1 MGQPTPGEGP
11 SVWSGCSNLM
21 PIKSSDTANAEAPS
35 SASTEPTEIPTK
47 IVKAYQVALSES
59 ALPGEDDDLNAG
71 ALKDAAAFAARASL
85 HRVPGVPS
93 LLIEPM
99 MADGTDRRMRLAVIN
114 DDMPFLVDSTSQ
126 IVGAQ
131 GLVVHRILHP
141 LVSVTRDAK
150 GQLNAVEVATSG
162 APNRES
168 VIYMELERG
177 DARARRRLID
187 AIEAALADVRAAV
200 VDWKAM
206 RAAML
211 ADAAMRV
218 DGEGAELLRW
228 FEGGAM
234 TQLGH
239 EWRRRSGDLEEPL
252 GVSATG
258 AAQLLSPAALDAA
271 FEWFDKGETAP
282 LLIKSNRLS
291 GVHRR
296 VLLDLVIVPEMKG
309 KTVERLSIHAGLW
322 TSAAL
327 SARPDKVPVLRAQ
340 LSALMTK
347 FGFDPAGH
355 AGKALAH
362 ALTALPHDLLIA
374 FDAASL
380 EELVLTSMSITDRPR
395 PKLVMVRSALGR
407 HLFAFVW
414 LPRDEVSTGRR
425 LAVEA
430 MLVREARAGVI
441 GWTMVLEDGGA
452 ALLRYTL
459 DLRSGGV
466 VPDAVTL
473 GAQLEQMVRGWAP
486 EVEAALSKRSD
497 PGRAAALASRFAPM
511 FPANYRNLYNPEE
524 AARDILRLRDLD
536 ADTPRSVRLAK
547 KSLDGDDRLRLKVY
561 SAVGP
566 LALSDVVPALEHF
579 GFEVLEEI
587 PTALG
592 VSRAPGADADD
603 DEPPIVIHDFT
614 LRLPANI
621 DEAALMPFADT
632 IERAITAVLDGKA
645 ENDAFNE
652 LVLVTQTKPQAI
664 VWLRAWFRYM
674 RQGGSSYGMDTVVA
688 ALRNAS
694 DLTAAM
700 VERFRA
706 LHDPKAQDDD
716 RAASL
721 DSEIQAGFVAI
732 KSIDD
737 DRILRLF
744 HAVIGATLRTNAFA
758 PAAEEALAFK
768 IDSSQIP
775 GLPKPL
781 PWREVWVYSPR
792 VEGIHLRAGPVAR
805 GGLRWSDRRDD
816 FRTETLGLM
825 KAQRVKNAV
834 IVPTGAKG
842 GFYPKALPSP
852 AVDRDAWFAEGTECY
867 RIFIRSLLSITDNLV
882 GTKVVH
888 PDGIVIHDGD
898 DPYFVVAAD
907 KGTATFS
914 DVANGLAMERDFWLG
929 DAFASGGSQ
938 GYDHKAMG
946 ITAKGAWISVQRHFA
961 ELGVDVQS
969 DTIRV
974 VGCGDMSGDVF
985 GNGMLLSKAIQLVG
999 AFDHRHI
1006 FLDPNPD
1013 PAKSWTERA
1022 RLFAL
1027 PRSSWADY
1035 DAKLISKGGGIFPR
1049 SQKSIPLS
1057 AEVKAMLGLTVD
1069 AIDPSGL
1076 ISAILKAPADLLWF
1090 GGIGT
1095 YLKAA
1100 SQNNAEVGDPAN
1112 DGLRVDAE
1120 DLRVKAIGE
1129 GANLGVTQAARIAF
1143 SAKGGRIN
1151 ADFIDNSAGVD
1162 CSDNEVNIK
1171 IALNREMAEGRLS
1184 QADRDALLV
1193 RMTDDV
1199 SALVLEDNRLQA
1211 LALSIAERGGAAAV
1225 ASLVRLMEI
1234 FEASGRLDRK
1244 VEGLAPNEELL
1255 RRAQDGRGFTR
1266 PELAVLL
1273 STAKLALQDA
1283 IENSDLPDDP
1293 VLARDLVA
1301 AFPSEMQR
1309 DFAPAIADHQLRRE
1323 IIATKLANRI
1333 INRMGVVHPF
1343 ELMEEE
1349 GCALGDIAAAFVAVE
1364 RLIEMPDIWAALDS
1378 AKIGEA
1384 VRLSLFAQAA
1394 SAMTS
1399 QMADLLRIA
1408 TKLEPG
1414 QMVARLE
1421 PGVDRLVAQVDGLL
1435 GESVKRQWDLLA
1447 QQLLDSGAPPAL
1459 AASVVQLF
1467 KTDGAIGIVDL
1478 AERRGDDEVVVT
1490 HAFTHLGEALGL
1502 DWAQTLA
1509 AHMSPPDPWERLLVN
1524 SLARDFQQM
1533 RLTFL
1538 AGLPKGDLDAAV
1550 TAWLAEQAPRIAQFR
1565 TVVDRARTIPNPNGA
1580 MLSHIAGQAR
1590 GLLGR

>member
-1 MGQPTPGEGP
+1 
-11 SVWSGCSNLM
+11 M
-21 PIKSSDTANAEAPS
+21 PQKIAETAEAEVEAAAAAPVP
-35 SASTEPTEIPTK
+35 AK
-47 IVKAYQVALSES
+47 IARAYQAALKDS
-59 ALPGEDDDLNAG
+59 ALPGEGDDL
-71 ALKDAAAFAARASL
+71 DAAALKEAGEFAARASL
-85 HRVPGVPS
+85 ARTPGTPS
-93 LLIEPM
+93 LLLEPM
-99 MADGTDRRMRLAVIN
+99 AADGTDRRMRLAVVN
-114 DDMPFLVDSTSQ
+114 DDMPFLVDSVSQ

-131 GLVVHRILHP
+131 GLVIHRILHP
-141 LVSVTRDAK
+141 VVAAARDAK
-150 GQLNAVEVATSG
+150 GALTGAAAATPG
-162 APNRES
+162 CEGRES

-177 DARARRRLID
+177 DARARRRLLD
-187 AIEAALADVRAAV
+187 GLEGALADVRAAV
-200 VDWKAM
+200 TDWKAM

-218 DGEGAELLRW
+218 EGEGAELLRW

-239 EWRRRSGDLEEPL
+239 EWRTRSGAVEQPL
-252 GVSATG
+252 GISASS
-258 AAQLLSPAALDAA
+258 ASQLLSPTALDAA
-271 FEWFDKGETAP
+271 FAWFDGGGHSP

-291 GVHRR
+291 AVHRR
-296 VLLDLVIVPEMKG
+296 VLLDLVIVPEMRG
-309 KTVERLSIHAGLW
+309 KTVEKLSIHAGLW

-327 SARPDKVPVLRAQ
+327 STPPAKVPMLRAQ
-340 LSALMTK
+340 LDALMEK

-380 EELVLTSMSITDRPR
+380 EDLVLTSMSITDRPR

-425 LAVEA
+425 IAVEA

-466 VPDAVTL
+466 VPDADKL
-473 GAQLEQMVRGWAP
+473 NAQLEQMVRGWLP
-486 EVEAALSKRSD
+486 EVEAALAQRGD
-497 PGRAAALASRFAPM
+497 PGRAAALASRFAPL

-536 ADTPRSVRLAK
+536 AEKPRSVRLAK

-587 PTALG
+587 PTALNAARTSG
-592 VSRAPGADADD
+592 GLADESEGDLPA
-603 DEPPIVIHDFT
+603 VIHDFT
-614 LRLPANI
+614 LRLPAHVDETALLPHVETI
-621 DEAALMPFADT
+621 EAAIA
-632 IERAITAVLDGKA
+632 AVLDGRA

-652 LVLVTQTKPQAI
+652 LVIVTQTDPQAI

-688 ALRNAS
+688 ALRHAP
-694 DLTAAM
+694 DLTAAL
-700 VERFRA
+700 VERFCA
-706 LHDPKAQDDD
+706 LHDPAKHDAD
-716 RAASL
+716 RAAFL
-721 DSEIQAGFVAI
+721 DAEIQAGFAAI

-758 PAAEEALAFK
+758 PAAQEALAFK
-768 IDSSQIP
+768 IDSSKVP

-792 VEGIHLRAGPVAR
+792 VEGVHLRAGPVAR

-816 FRTETLGLM
+816 FRTEILGLM

-842 GFYPKALPSP
+842 GFYPKALPDV
-852 AVDRDAWFAEGTECY
+852 ALDRDAWFAEGTECY
-867 RIFIRSLLSITDNLV
+867 RIFIRSLLSITDNLE
-882 GTKVVH
+882 GGKVVH
-888 PDGIVIHDGD
+888 PKGVVIHDGE

-914 DVANGLAMERDFWLG
+914 DVANALAMERDFWLG
-929 DAFASGGSQ
+929 DAFASGGSK

-946 ITAKGAWISVQRHFA
+946 ITAKGAWVSVQRHFA
-961 ELGVDVQS
+961 ELGVDVQT

-985 GNGMLLSKAIQLVG
+985 GNGMLLSKAIKLVA

-1006 FLDPNPD
+1006 FLDPDPD
-1013 PAKSWTERA
+1013 PAKSWKERE
-1022 RLFAL
+1022 RMFNL
-1027 PRSSWADY
+1027 PRSSWDDY
-1035 DAKLISKGGGIFPR
+1035 DKKLISKGGGVFPR
-1049 SQKSIPLS
+1049 SQKSISLTP
-1057 AEVKAMLGLTVD
+1057 EVQAVLGLSQ
-1069 AIDPSGL
+1069 AEIDPGSL

-1095 YLKAA
+1095 YVKAA

-1112 DGLRVDAE
+1112 DALRVDAE
-1120 DLRVKAIGE
+1120 DLRVKAVGE

-1143 SAKGGRIN
+1143 SAHGGRIN
-1151 ADFIDNSAGVD
+1151 TDFIDNSAGVD

-1171 IALNREMAEGRLS
+1171 IALNREMAEARLS
-1184 QADRDALLV
+1184 QEDRDALLV
-1193 RMTDDV
+1193 RMTDNV

-1211 LALSIAERGGAAAV
+1211 LALSIAEKGGSAAV
-1225 ASLVRLMEI
+1225 PSLVRVMET
-1234 FEASGRLDRK
+1234 FEAAGRLDRK
-1244 VEGLAPNEELL
+1244 VEGLAANDELL
-1255 RRAQDGRGFTR
+1255 RRSAEGRGLTR

-1273 STAKLALQDA
+1273 STSKLALQDA
-1283 IENSDLPDDP
+1283 IEHSDLADDP
-1293 VLARDLVA
+1293 ALASDLAA
-1301 AFPSEMQR
+1301 AFPVEMQR
-1309 DFAPAIADHQLRRE
+1309 DFGQAIADHQLRRE

-1333 INRMGVVHPF
+1333 VNRMGVVHPF
-1343 ELMEEE
+1343 ELVEEE
-1349 GCALGDIAAAFVAVE
+1349 GCSLGDVAAAFVAVE
-1364 RLIEMPDIWAALDS
+1364 RLLGMHDIWASLDT
-1378 AKIGEA
+1378 AKIDEA
-1384 VRLSLFAQAA
+1384 IRLSLFAQAA
-1394 SAMTS
+1394 SAMAS
-1399 QMADLLRIA
+1399 QIADLLRA
-1408 TKLEPG
+1408 APG
-1414 QMVARLE
+1414 KAQPGPLVARLE
-1421 PGVDRLVAQVDGLL
+1421 PGVDRLMAGVDGLL
-1435 GESVKRQWDLLA
+1435 SPSVKRQWDMLS
-1447 QQLLDSGAPPAL
+1447 QQLLDAGAPEAL
-1459 AASVVQLF
+1459 ASSVVRLF

-1478 AERRGDDEVVVT
+1478 AERRGDDEIAVT

-1509 AHMSPPDPWERLLVN
+1509 AHMSPADPWERLLVN

-1538 AGLPKGDLDAAV
+1538 AGLPAGDLDAAV
-1550 TAWLAEQAPRIAQFR
+1550 TKWLAEQAPRVAQFR
-1565 TVVDRARTIPNPNGA
+1565 ATVDRARTIPNPNGA

>member
-1 MGQPTPGEGP
+1 MSQ
-11 SVWSGCSNLM
+11 NL
-21 PIKSSDTANAEAPS
+21 SDTPETDTTTTAKIPS
-35 SASTEPTEIPTK
+35 K
-47 IVKAYQVALSES
+47 IAAAYLAALRGS
-59 ALPGEDDDLNAG
+59 ALPGEGDDMDKA
-71 ALKDAAAFAARASL
+71 ALADASQFAARAAL
-85 HRVPGVPS
+85 DRAEATPS
-93 LLIEPM
+93 LLLEPIA
-99 MADGTDRRMRLAVIN
+99 ADGTDRRMRLVIIN

-126 IVGAQ
+126 AVAAQ
-131 GLVVHRILHP
+131 GLAVHRILHP
-141 LVSVTRDAK
+141 VVAVKRDAK
-150 GQLNAVEVATSG
+150 GHLQEAGEGGT
-162 APNRES
+162 RES
-168 VIYMELERG
+168 VIYIELERG
-177 DARARRRLID
+177 DARARRRLLD
-187 AIEAALADVRAAV
+187 GLEAALRDVRAAV
-200 VDWKAM
+200 RDWRAM

-218 DGEGAELLRW
+218 EGEAAELLRW
-228 FEGGAM
+228 FEGGSM

-239 EWRRRSGDLEEPL
+239 EWRTRDGKVQDSL
-252 GVSATG
+252 GISESSES
-258 AAQLLSPAALDAA
+258 QLLSPAALEAA
-271 FEWFDKGETAP
+271 FAWFDKGGHAP

-291 GVHRR
+291 AVHRR
-296 VLLDLVIVPEMKG
+296 VLLDLVIVPEVKG
-309 KTVERLSIHAGLW
+309 KKVERLSIHAGLW
-322 TSAAL
+322 TSQAL
-327 SARPDKVPVLRAQ
+327 SAPPAKVPMLRAQ
-340 LSALMTK
+340 LEALMAK
-347 FGFDPAGH
+347 FGFDPTGH

-395 PKLVMVRSALGR
+395 PKVVTVQSALGR

-425 LAVEA
+425 LAVESL
-430 MLVREARAGVI
+430 LVREAKAGVI

-466 VPDAVTL
+466 VPDTEAL
-473 GAQLEQMVRGWAP
+473 NAQLEQMVRGWQP
-486 EVEAALSKRSD
+486 EVEAALAKRGE
-497 PGRAAALASRFAPM
+497 PGRAAALAARFAPT
-511 FPANYRNLYNPEE
+511 FPPNYRNLYNPEE

-536 ADTPRSVRLAK
+536 AANPRSVRLAR

-561 SAVGP
+561 SAAGP
-566 LALSDVVPALEHF
+566 LALSAVVPALEHF

-587 PTALG
+587 PTALN
-592 VSRAPGADADD
+592 SRAPGAEGD
-603 DEPPIVIHDFT
+603 DEQAIVIHDFT
-614 LRLPANI
+614 LRLPANV
-621 DEAALMPFADT
+621 DELALLPYA
-632 IERAITAVLDGKA
+632 EVLEGAIAAVLDGRA

-652 LVLVTQTKPQAI
+652 LVLTNQTDPRAI
-664 VWLRAWFRYM
+664 VWLRAWFRYL
-674 RQGGSSYGMDTVVA
+674 RQGGSAYGMDTVVS
-688 ALRNAS
+688 ALRHAPA
-694 DLTAAM
+694 LTAALI
-700 VERFRA
+700 ERFAA
-706 LHDPKAQDDD
+706 LHDPKARDAK
-716 RAASL
+716 RAEAL
-721 DSEIQAGFVAI
+721 EADIMAGFADI
-732 KSIDD
+732 KSIDE

-744 HAVIGATLRTNAFA
+744 HAVISATLRTNAFA

-768 IDSSQIP
+768 IDSAQVP

-816 FRTETLGLM
+816 FRTEILGLM

-842 GFYPKALPSP
+842 GFYPKALPDVSL
-852 AVDRDAWFAEGTECY
+852 DRDAWFAEGTECY

-882 GTKVVH
+882 AGKVVH
-888 PDGIVIHDGD
+888 PKGVVIHDGD

-929 DAFASGGSQ
+929 DAFASGGSK

-946 ITAKGAWISVQRHFA
+946 ITAKGAWLSVRRHFA
-961 ELGVDVQS
+961 EMGVDVQTE
-969 DTIRV
+969 TIRV
-974 VGCGDMSGDVF
+974 AGCGDMSGDVF
-985 GNGMLLSKAIQLVG
+985 GNGMLLSKAIQLTA

-1013 PAKSWTERA
+1013 PAKSWKERE
-1022 RLFAL
+1022 RMFNL

-1035 DAKLISKGGGIFPR
+1035 NAKLISKGGGIFPR
-1049 SQKSIPLS
+1049 SQKSITLTP
-1057 AEVKAMLGLTVD
+1057 EVQALLGLSVSE
-1069 AIDPSGL
+1069 IDPVSL
-1076 ISAILKAPADLLWF
+1076 ISAILKAPVDLLWF

-1095 YLKAA
+1095 YVKAA

-1112 DGLRVDAE
+1112 DALRVDAE
-1120 DLRVKAIGE
+1120 DLRVKAVGE
-1129 GANLGVTQAARIAF
+1129 GANLGTTQAARIAF

-1151 ADFIDNSAGVD
+1151 TDFIDNSAGVD

-1184 QADRDALLV
+1184 QDDRDALLV
-1193 RMTDDV
+1193 RMTDNV
-1199 SALVLEDNRLQA
+1199 SELVLEDNRLQA
-1211 LALSIAERGGAAAV
+1211 LALSIAEKGGSAAV
-1225 ASLVRLMEI
+1225 PSLVRIMET

-1244 VEGLAPNEELL
+1244 VEGLAANDELL
-1255 RRAQDGRGFTR
+1255 RRAAEGRGLTR

-1283 IENSDLPDDP
+1283 IEHSDLPNDP
-1293 VLARDLVA
+1293 ALGSDLAA
-1301 AFPSEMQR
+1301 AFPDEMQR
-1309 DFAPAIADHQLRRE
+1309 DFAQAIADHQLRRE
-1323 IIATKLANRI
+1323 IIATKIANRI
-1333 INRMGVVHPF
+1333 INRMGIVHPF
-1343 ELMEEE
+1343 ELVEEE

-1364 RLIEMPDIWAALDS
+1364 RLLDMPAIWNALDA
-1378 AKIGEA
+1378 AKIDESI
-1384 VRLSLFAQAA
+1384 RLSLFSQAS

-1399 QMADLLRIA
+1399 QMADLLRV
-1408 TKLEPG
+1408 TQTLSQPG
-1414 QMVARLE
+1414 PVVARLE
-1421 PGVDRLVAQVDGLL
+1421 PGVDRLNASVDTLL
-1435 GESVKRQWDLLA
+1435 SPSVKHQWDMLT
-1447 QQLLDSGAPPAL
+1447 QQLLDAGAPEAL
-1459 AASVVQLF
+1459 TASVVRLF

-1478 AERRGDDEVVVT
+1478 AERRGDDEVAVT
-1490 HAFTHLGEALGL
+1490 SAFTHLGEALGL

-1509 AHMSPPDPWERLLVN
+1509 AHMSPADPWERLLVN

-1550 TAWLAEQAPRIAQFR
+1550 TKWLADHAPRVEQFR
-1565 TVVDRARTIPNPNGA
+1565 ATVDRARMIPNPNGA

>member
-1 MGQPTPGEGP
+1 MLHFMSQ
-11 SVWSGCSNLM
+11 NL
-21 PIKSSDTANAEAPS
+21 SDTPETDTTTSTAKIPS
-35 SASTEPTEIPTK
+35 K
-47 IVKAYQVALSES
+47 IAAAYLAALRGS
-59 ALPGEDDDLNAG
+59 ALPGEGDDMDKA
-71 ALKDAAAFAARASL
+71 ALADAAQFAARAAL
-85 HRVPGVPS
+85 DRAEDTPS
-93 LLIEPM
+93 LLLEPIA
-99 MADGTDRRMRLAVIN
+99 ADGTDRRMRLAIIN

-126 IVGAQ
+126 AVAAQ
-131 GLVVHRILHP
+131 GLAVHRILHP
-141 LVSVTRDAK
+141 VVAVKRDAK
-150 GQLNAVEVATSG
+150 GHLQEAGDGGT
-162 APNRES
+162 RES
-168 VIYMELERG
+168 VIYIELERG
-177 DARARRRLID
+177 DARARRRLLD
-187 AIEAALADVRAAV
+187 GLEAALRDVRAAV
-200 VDWKAM
+200 RDWRAM

-218 DGEGAELLRW
+218 EGEAAELLRW

-239 EWRRRSGDLEEPL
+239 EWRTRDGKVQDSLGISESGE
-252 GVSATG
+252 S
-258 AAQLLSPAALDAA
+258 QLLSPAALEAA
-271 FEWFDKGETAP
+271 FAWFDQGGTAP

-291 GVHRR
+291 AVHRR
-296 VLLDLVIVPEMKG
+296 VLLDLVVVPEVKG
-309 KTVERLSIHAGLW
+309 KKVERLSIHAGLW

-327 SARPDKVPVLRAQ
+327 STPPAKVPVLRAQ
-340 LSALMTK
+340 LEALMAK
-347 FGFDPAGH
+347 FGFDPTGH

-395 PKLVMVRSALGR
+395 PKVVTVQSALGR

-425 LAVEA
+425 LAVESL
-430 MLVREARAGVI
+430 LVREAKAGVI

-466 VPDAVTL
+466 VPDTEAL
-473 GAQLEQMVRGWAP
+473 NAQLEQMVRGWQP
-486 EVEAALSKRSD
+486 EVEAALAKRGD
-497 PGRAAALASRFAPM
+497 PGRAAALAARFAPT
-511 FPANYRNLYNPEE
+511 FPPNYRNLYNPEE

-536 ADTPRSVRLAK
+536 ASNPRSVRLAR

-566 LALSDVVPALEHF
+566 LALSAVVPALEHF

-587 PTALG
+587 PTALQN
-592 VSRAPGADADD
+592 RAPGAEGE
-603 DEPPIVIHDFT
+603 DEQAIVIHDFT
-614 LRLPANI
+614 LRLPANV
-621 DEAALMPFADT
+621 DELALLPYA
-632 IERAITAVLDGKA
+632 EVLEGAIAAVLDGRA

-652 LVLVTQTKPQAI
+652 LVLTNQTDPHAI
-664 VWLRAWFRYM
+664 VWLRAWFRYL
-674 RQGGSSYGMDTVVA
+674 RQGGSAYGMDTVVS
-688 ALRNAS
+688 ALRHAPK
-694 DLTAAM
+694 LTAALI
-700 VERFRA
+700 ERFRA
-706 LHDPKAQDDD
+706 LHDPKA
-716 RAASL
+716 RAAKRAEVL
-721 DSEIQAGFVAI
+721 AAEILADFADI
-732 KSIDD
+732 KSIDE

-768 IDSSQIP
+768 IDSAQVP

-816 FRTETLGLM
+816 FRTEILGLM

-842 GFYPKALPSP
+842 GFYPKALPDASL
-852 AVDRDAWFAEGTECY
+852 DRDAWFAEGTECY

-882 GTKVVH
+882 AGKVVH
-888 PDGIVIHDGD
+888 PKGVVIHDGD

-914 DVANGLAMERDFWLG
+914 DVANALAMERDFWLG
-929 DAFASGGSQ
+929 DAFASGGSK

-946 ITAKGAWISVQRHFA
+946 ITAKGAWLSVQRHFA
-961 ELGVDVQS
+961 EMGVDVQS

-985 GNGMLLSKAIQLVG
+985 GNGMLLSKAIQLTA

-1006 FLDPNPD
+1006 FLDPDPD
-1013 PAKSWTERA
+1013 PAKSWKERE
-1022 RLFAL
+1022 RMFNL

-1035 DAKLISKGGGIFPR
+1035 NAKLISKGGGIFPR

-1057 AEVKAMLGLTVD
+1057 PEVQAMLGLSVSE
-1069 AIDPSGL
+1069 IDPGSL

-1095 YLKAA
+1095 YVKAA

-1112 DGLRVDAE
+1112 DALRVDAE
-1120 DLRVKAIGE
+1120 DLRVKAVGE
-1129 GANLGVTQAARIAF
+1129 GANLGTTQAARIAF

-1151 ADFIDNSAGVD
+1151 TDFIDNSAGVD

-1184 QADRDALLV
+1184 QDDRDSLLV
-1193 RMTDDV
+1193 RMTDNV
-1199 SALVLEDNRLQA
+1199 SELVLEDNRLQA
-1211 LALSIAERGGAAAV
+1211 LALSIAEKGGSAAV
-1225 ASLVRLMEI
+1225 PSLVRIMET
-1234 FEASGRLDRK
+1234 FEGTGRLDRK
-1244 VEGLAPNEELL
+1244 VEGLAANDELM
-1255 RRAQDGRGFTR
+1255 RRAAEGRGLTR

-1283 IENSDLPDDP
+1283 IEHSDLPNDP
-1293 VLARDLVA
+1293 ALGSDLAA
-1301 AFPSEMQR
+1301 AFPDEMQR
-1309 DFAPAIADHQLRRE
+1309 DFGKAIADHQLRRE
-1323 IIATKLANRI
+1323 IIATKIANRI
-1333 INRMGVVHPF
+1333 INRMGIVHPF
-1343 ELMEEE
+1343 ELVEEE

-1364 RLIEMPDIWAALDS
+1364 RLLDLPAIWDALDE
-1378 AKIGEA
+1378 AKIDESI
-1384 VRLSLFAQAA
+1384 RLSLFSQAA
-1394 SAMTS
+1394 AAMTS
-1399 QMADLLRIA
+1399 QMADLLRV
-1408 TKLEPG
+1408 TQTLSQPG
-1414 QMVARLE
+1414 PVVARLE
-1421 PGVDRLVAQVDGLL
+1421 PGVDRLNASVDGLL
-1435 GESVKRQWDLLA
+1435 SPSVKHQWDMLT
-1447 QQLLDSGAPPAL
+1447 QQLLDAGAPEAL
-1459 AASVVQLF
+1459 TSSVVRLF

-1478 AERRGDDEVVVT
+1478 AERRGDDEVAVT
-1490 HAFTHLGEALGL
+1490 SAFTHLGEALGL

-1509 AHMSPPDPWERLLVN
+1509 AHMSPADPWERLLVN

-1550 TAWLAEQAPRIAQFR
+1550 TKWLADHAPRVEQFR
-1565 TVVDRARTIPNPNGA
+1565 ATVDRARMIPTPNGA

>member
-1 MGQPTPGEGP
+1 MSQ
-11 SVWSGCSNLM
+11 NL
-21 PIKSSDTANAEAPS
+21 SDTPETDTTTSTAKIPS
-35 SASTEPTEIPTK
+35 K
-47 IVKAYQVALSES
+47 IAAAYLAALRGS
-59 ALPGEDDDLNAG
+59 ALPGEGDDMDKA
-71 ALKDAAAFAARASL
+71 ALADASQFAARAAL
-85 HRVPGVPS
+85 DRAEATPS
-93 LLIEPM
+93 LLLEPM
-99 MADGTDRRMRLAVIN
+99 AADGTDRRMRLVIIN

-126 IVGAQ
+126 AVAAQ
-131 GLVVHRILHP
+131 GLAVHRILHP
-141 LVSVTRDAK
+141 VVTVKRDAK
-150 GQLNAVEVATSG
+150 GHLQEAGEGGT
-162 APNRES
+162 RES
-168 VIYMELERG
+168 VIYIELERG
-177 DARARRRLID
+177 DARARRRLLD
-187 AIEAALADVRAAV
+187 GLEAALRDVRAAV
-200 VDWKAM
+200 RDWRAM

-218 DGEGAELLRW
+218 EGEAAELLRW

-239 EWRRRSGDLEEPL
+239 EWRTRDGKVQDSLGISESGE
-252 GVSATG
+252 S
-258 AAQLLSPAALDAA
+258 QLLSPAALDAA
-271 FEWFDKGETAP
+271 FAWFDQGGTAP

-291 GVHRR
+291 AVHRR
-296 VLLDLVIVPEMKG
+296 VLLDLVIVPEVKG
-309 KTVERLSIHAGLW
+309 KKVERLSIHAGLW

-327 SARPDKVPVLRAQ
+327 SAPPAKVPVLRAQ
-340 LSALMTK
+340 LEALMAK
-347 FGFDPAGH
+347 FGFDPTGH

-374 FDAASL
+374 FDAAAL

-395 PKLVMVRSALGR
+395 PKVVTVQSALGR

-425 LAVEA
+425 LAVESL
-430 MLVREARAGVI
+430 LVREAKAGVI

-466 VPDAVTL
+466 VPDTRAL
-473 GAQLEQMVRGWAP
+473 NAQLEQMVRGWQP
-486 EVEAALSKRSD
+486 EVEAALAKRGD

-511 FPANYRNLYNPEE
+511 FPPNYRNLYNPEE

-536 ADTPRSVRLAK
+536 AANPRSVRLAR

-561 SAVGP
+561 SAAGP
-566 LALSDVVPALEHF
+566 LALSAVVPALEHF

-587 PTALG
+587 PTALQ
-592 VSRAPGADADD
+592 SRAPGAEGE
-603 DEPPIVIHDFT
+603 DEQPIVIHDFT
-614 LRLPANI
+614 LRLPANV
-621 DEAALMPFADT
+621 DELALLPYA
-632 IERAITAVLDGKA
+632 EVLEGAIAAVLGGRA

-652 LVLVTQTKPQAI
+652 LVLTNQTDPRAI
-664 VWLRAWFRYM
+664 VWLRAWFRYL
-674 RQGGSSYGMDTVVA
+674 RQGGSAYGMDTVVS
-688 ALRNAS
+688 ALRHAPA
-694 DLTAAM
+694 LTAALI
-700 VERFRA
+700 ERFAA
-706 LHDPKAQDDD
+706 LHDPKARDAK
-716 RAASL
+716 RAEAL
-721 DSEIQAGFVAI
+721 EADIMAGFADI
-732 KSIDD
+732 KSIDE

-744 HAVIGATLRTNAFA
+744 HAVISATLRTNAFA

-768 IDSSQIP
+768 IDSAQVP

-816 FRTETLGLM
+816 FRTEILGLM

-842 GFYPKALPSP
+842 GFYPKALPDVSL
-852 AVDRDAWFAEGTECY
+852 DRDAWFAEGTECY

-882 GTKVVH
+882 GGKVVH
-888 PDGIVIHDGD
+888 PKGVAILDGD

-914 DVANGLAMERDFWLG
+914 DVANALAMERDFWLG
-929 DAFASGGSQ
+929 DAFASGGSK

-946 ITAKGAWISVQRHFA
+946 ITAKGAWLSVQRHFA
-961 ELGVDVQS
+961 EMGVDVQT

-974 VGCGDMSGDVF
+974 AGCGDMSGDVF
-985 GNGMLLSKAIQLVG
+985 GNGMLLSKAIQLTA

-1013 PAKSWTERA
+1013 PAKSWKERE
-1022 RLFAL
+1022 RMFGL

-1035 DAKLISKGGGIFPR
+1035 NAKLISKGGGIFPR

-1057 AEVKAMLGLTVD
+1057 PEVQALLGLSVSE
-1069 AIDPSGL
+1069 IDPGSL
-1076 ISAILKAPADLLWF
+1076 ISAILKAPVDLLWF

-1095 YLKAA
+1095 YVKAA

-1112 DGLRVDAE
+1112 DALRVDAE

-1129 GANLGVTQAARIAF
+1129 GANLGTTQAARIAF

-1151 ADFIDNSAGVD
+1151 TDFIDNSAGVD

-1184 QADRDALLV
+1184 QDDRDALLV
-1193 RMTDDV
+1193 RMTDNV
-1199 SALVLEDNRLQA
+1199 SELVLEDNRLQA
-1211 LALSIAERGGAAAV
+1211 LALSIAEKGGSAAV
-1225 ASLVRLMEI
+1225 PSLVRIMET

-1244 VEGLAPNEELL
+1244 VEGLAANDELL
-1255 RRAQDGRGFTR
+1255 RRAAEGRGLTR

-1273 STAKLALQDA
+1273 STSKLALQDA
-1283 IENSDLPDDP
+1283 IEHSDLPNDP
-1293 VLARDLVA
+1293 ALGSDLAA
-1301 AFPSEMQR
+1301 AFPDEMQR
-1309 DFAPAIADHQLRRE
+1309 DFAQAIADHQLRRE
-1323 IIATKLANRI
+1323 IIATKIANRI
-1333 INRMGVVHPF
+1333 INRMGIVHPF
-1343 ELMEEE
+1343 ELVEEE

-1364 RLIEMPDIWAALDS
+1364 RLLDMPAIWDALDT
-1378 AKIGEA
+1378 AKIDESI
-1384 VRLSLFAQAA
+1384 RLSLFAQAA

-1399 QMADLLRIA
+1399 QMADLLRV
-1408 TKLEPG
+1408 TQTLSQPG
-1414 QMVARLE
+1414 PVVARLE
-1421 PGVDRLVAQVDGLL
+1421 PGVDRLNASVDALL
-1435 GESVKRQWDLLA
+1435 SPSVKHQWDMLT
-1447 QQLLDSGAPPAL
+1447 QQLLDAGAPEAL
-1459 AASVVQLF
+1459 TASVVRLF

-1478 AERRGDDEVVVT
+1478 AERRGDDEVAVT
-1490 HAFTHLGEALGL
+1490 SAFTHLGEALGL

-1509 AHMSPPDPWERLLVN
+1509 AHMSPADPWERLLVN

-1538 AGLPKGDLDAAV
+1538 AGLPKGDLDVAV
-1550 TAWLAEQAPRIAQFR
+1550 TKWLADHAPRVEQFR
-1565 TVVDRARTIPNPNGA
+1565 ATVDRARMIPTPNGA

>member
-1 MGQPTPGEGP
+1 
-11 SVWSGCSNLM
+11 M
-21 PIKSSDTANAEAPS
+21 PKTLSDTPE
-35 SASTEPTEIPTK
+35 TDTPTTPVKIPAK
-47 IVKAYQVALSES
+47 IAAAYLGALEGS
-59 ALPGEDDDLNAG
+59 ALPGEGDDLDRA
-71 ALKDAAAFAARASL
+71 ALAEASRFAARAAL
-85 HRVPGVPS
+85 ERAAGRPS
-93 LLIEPM
+93 LLLEPI
-99 MADGTDRRMRLAVIN
+99 AAEGPDRRMRLVIIN

-126 IVGAQ
+126 VVAAQ

-141 LVSVTRDAK
+141 VIAVKRDAE
-150 GQLNAVEVATSG
+150 GHLQEAGTG
-162 APNRES
+162 DIRES
-168 VIYMELERG
+168 VIYIELERG
-177 DARARRRLID
+177 DARARRRLLD
-187 AIEAALADVRAAV
+187 AIEAALRDVRAAV
-200 VDWKAM
+200 RDWRAM

-211 ADAAMRV
+211 ADAAMRLE
-218 DGEGAELLRW
+218 GEGAELLRW
-228 FEGGAM
+228 FESGFM

-239 EWRRRSGDLEEPL
+239 EWRTRDGRMHEPL
-252 GVSATG
+252 GISESADSE
-258 AAQLLSPAALDAA
+258 LLSPAALAAA
-271 FEWFDKGETAP
+271 FDWFDGQVQSGSAPAP

-291 GVHRR
+291 AVHRR
-296 VLLDLVIVPEMKG
+296 VLLDLIIVPEIKG

-322 TSAAL
+322 TSQAL
-327 SARPDKVPVLRAQ
+327 STPPAKVPVLRAQ
-340 LSALMTK
+340 LDALMTK

-425 LAVEA
+425 IAVEA
-430 MLVREARAGVI
+430 MLVREAKAGVI

-466 VPDAVTL
+466 VPDTGAL
-473 GAQLEQMVRGWAP
+473 NAQLEQMVRGWQP
-486 EVEAALSKRSD
+486 EVEAALARRGD
-497 PGRAAALASRFAPM
+497 PGRAAALAARFAPA
-511 FPANYRNLYNPEE
+511 FPPNYRNLYNPEE

-536 ADTPRSVRLAK
+536 AANPRSVRLAK

-592 VSRAPGADADD
+592 PTRSPGGEGDD
-603 DEPPIVIHDFT
+603 DRPIVIHDFT
-614 LRLPANI
+614 LRLPVNV
-621 DEAALMPFADT
+621 DEMALTPFTAT
-632 IERAITAVLDGKA
+632 IEKAIAAVLDGRA
-645 ENDAFNE
+645 ENDAFNQ
-652 LVLVTQTKPQAI
+652 LVLTNQTDPGAI
-664 VWLRAWFRYM
+664 VWLRAWFRYL
-674 RQGGSSYGMDTVVA
+674 RQGGSAYGMDTVVS
-688 ALRNAS
+688 ALRHAPT
-694 DLTAAM
+694 LTAALI
-700 VERFRA
+700 ERFRA
-706 LHDPKAQDDD
+706 LHDPKVHDAA
-716 RAASL
+716 RAEAL
-721 DSEIQAGFVAI
+721 DAEIQAGFAGI
-732 KSIDD
+732 KSIDE

-758 PAAEEALAFK
+758 PAAAEALAFK
-768 IDSSQIP
+768 IDSAQIP

-792 VEGIHLRAGPVAR
+792 VEGVHLRAGPVAR

-816 FRTETLGLM
+816 FRTEILGLM

-842 GFYPKALPSP
+842 GFYPKALPDVSL
-852 AVDRDAWFAEGTECY
+852 DRDAWFAEGTECY

-882 GTKVVH
+882 GGKVVH
-888 PDGIVIHDGD
+888 PAEVVIRDGA

-914 DVANGLAMERDFWLG
+914 DVANGLAMERGFWLG
-929 DAFASGGSQ
+929 DAFASGGSK

-961 ELGVDVQS
+961 EMGIDVQS

-985 GNGMLLSKAIQLVG
+985 GNGMLLSKAIKLCA

-1006 FLDPNPD
+1006 FLDPDPD
-1013 PAKSWTERA
+1013 PAKSWKERE
-1022 RLFAL
+1022 RMFGL
-1027 PRSSWADY
+1027 PRSSWDDY
-1035 DAKLISKGGGIFPR
+1035 DKKLISKGGGVFPR

-1057 AEVKAMLGLTVD
+1057 PEVQALLGLSVSE
-1069 AIDPSGL
+1069 IDPSSL
-1076 ISAILKAPADLLWF
+1076 ISAILTAPVDLLWF

-1095 YLKAA
+1095 YVKAA

-1112 DGLRVDAE
+1112 DVLRVDAE
-1120 DLRVKAIGE
+1120 DLRVKAVGE

-1151 ADFIDNSAGVD
+1151 TDFIDNSAGVD

-1184 QADRDALLV
+1184 QDDRDALLL

-1211 LALSIAERGGAAAV
+1211 LALSIAEKGGSAAV
-1225 ASLVRLMEI
+1225 PSLVRIMET
-1234 FEASGRLDRK
+1234 FEGSGRLDRK
-1244 VEGLAPNEELL
+1244 VEGLAANDELL
-1255 RRAQDGRGFTR
+1255 RCAAEGRGLTR

-1283 IENSDLPDDP
+1283 IEASDLPDDP
-1293 VLARDLVA
+1293 ALARDLAA
-1301 AFPSEMQR
+1301 AFPPEMQR
-1309 DFAPAIADHQLRRE
+1309 DFAGAIADHQLRRE
-1323 IIATKLANRI
+1323 IIATKVANRI
-1333 INRMGVVHPF
+1333 VNRMGIVHPF
-1343 ELMEEE
+1343 ELVEEE
-1349 GCALGDIAAAFVAVE
+1349 GCALGDVAAAFVAVE
-1364 RLIEMPDIWAALDS
+1364 RLLGMPAIWSELDA
-1378 AKIGEA
+1378 AKIDEGI
-1384 VRLSLFAQAA
+1384 RLSLFSQAA
-1394 SAMTS
+1394 TAMAS
-1399 QMADLLRIA
+1399 QMADLLRV
-1408 TKLEPG
+1408 TQSLSRPG
-1414 QMVARLE
+1414 PVVARLE
-1421 PGVDRLVAQVDGLL
+1421 PGVDRLNASVDGLL
-1435 GESVKRQWDLLA
+1435 SPSVRRQWEMLT
-1447 QQLLDSGAPPAL
+1447 QQLLDAGAPEAL
-1459 AASVVQLF
+1459 TAAVVRLF

-1478 AERRGDDEVVVT
+1478 AERRGDDEVAVT

-1509 AHMSPPDPWERLLVN
+1509 AHMSPADPWERLLVN

-1533 RLTFL
+1533 RLAFL
-1538 AGLPKGDLDAAV
+1538 GGLPKGDLDAAV
-1550 TAWLAEQAPRIAQFR
+1550 TKWLADHAPRVEQFR
-1565 TVVDRARTIPNPNGA
+1565 ATVDRARMIPNPNGA

-1590 GLLGR
+1590 GLLAR

>member
-1 MGQPTPGEGP
+1 MSQ
-11 SVWSGCSNLM
+11 NL
-21 PIKSSDTANAEAPS
+21 SDTPETDTTTTAK
-35 SASTEPTEIPTK
+35 IPPK
-47 IVKAYQVALSES
+47 IAAAYLAALHGS
-59 ALPGEDDDLNAG
+59 ALPGEGDDMDKA
-71 ALKDAAAFAARASL
+71 ALADAAQFAARAAL
-85 HRVPGVPS
+85 DRAPETPS
-93 LLIEPM
+93 LLLEPIA
-99 MADGTDRRMRLAVIN
+99 ADGTDRRMRLAIIN

-126 IVGAQ
+126 AVAAQ
-131 GLVVHRILHP
+131 GLAVHRILHP
-141 LVSVTRDAK
+141 VVAVKRDAK
-150 GQLNAVEVATSG
+150 GHLQEAGESG
-162 APNRES
+162 DRES
-168 VIYMELERG
+168 VIYIELERG
-177 DARARRRLID
+177 DARARRRLLD
-187 AIEAALADVRAAV
+187 GLESALRDVRAAV
-200 VDWKAM
+200 RDWRAM

-218 DGEGAELLRW
+218 EGEAAELLRW

-239 EWRRRSGDLEEPL
+239 EWRARSGAVQEPL
-252 GVSATG
+252 GISESADG
-258 AAQLLSPAALDAA
+258 QLLSPAALEAA
-271 FEWFDKGETAP
+271 FAWFDAGGHAP

-291 GVHRR
+291 AVHRR
-296 VLLDLVIVPEMKG
+296 VLLDLVIVPEVKG
-309 KTVERLSIHAGLW
+309 KKVERLSIHAGLW

-327 SARPDKVPVLRAQ
+327 STPPAKVPVLRAQ
-340 LSALMTK
+340 LEALMTK
-347 FGFDPAGH
+347 FSFDPTGH

-395 PKLVMVRSALGR
+395 PKVVTVQSALGR

-425 LAVEA
+425 IAVEA
-430 MLVREARAGVI
+430 LLVREAKAGVI

-466 VPDAVTL
+466 VPDAEAL
-473 GAQLEQMVRGWAP
+473 NAQLEQMVRGWQP
-486 EVEAALSKRSD
+486 EVEAALAKRGD
-497 PGRAAALASRFAPM
+497 PGRAAALAARFGPQ
-511 FPANYRNLYNPEE
+511 FPPNYRNLYNPEE

-536 ADTPRSVRLAK
+536 ATNPRSVRLAR

-566 LALSDVVPALEHF
+566 LALSAVVPALEHF

-587 PTALG
+587 PTALQPRVG
-592 VSRAPGADADD
+592 GEGE
-603 DEPPIVIHDFT
+603 DELPIVIHDFT
-614 LRLPANI
+614 LRLPASV
-621 DEAALMPFADT
+621 DELALLPYA
-632 IERAITAVLDGKA
+632 EVLEGAIAAVLDGKA

-652 LVLVTQTKPQAI
+652 LVLTNQTDPRAI
-664 VWLRAWFRYM
+664 VWLRAWFRYL
-674 RQGGSSYGMDTVVA
+674 RQGGSAYGMDTVVS
-688 ALRNAS
+688 ALRHAPA
-694 DLTAAM
+694 LTAALI
-700 VERFRA
+700 ERFAA
-706 LHDPKAQDDD
+706 LHDPKARDAK
-716 RAASL
+716 RAEAL
-721 DSEIQAGFVAI
+721 EADIMAGFADI
-732 KSIDD
+732 KSIDE

-768 IDSSQIP
+768 IDSAQVP

-816 FRTETLGLM
+816 FRTEILGLM

-842 GFYPKALPSP
+842 GFYPKALPDVSL
-852 AVDRDAWFAEGTECY
+852 DRDAWFAEGTECY

-882 GTKVVH
+882 AGKVVH
-888 PDGIVIHDGD
+888 PKGVVIHDGD

-914 DVANGLAMERDFWLG
+914 DVANALAMERDFWLG
-929 DAFASGGSQ
+929 DAFASGGSK

-946 ITAKGAWISVQRHFA
+946 ITAKGAWLSVQRHFA
-961 ELGVDVQS
+961 EMGVDVQT

-974 VGCGDMSGDVF
+974 AGCGDMSGDVF
-985 GNGMLLSKAIQLVG
+985 GNGMLLSKAIQLVA

-1013 PAKSWTERA
+1013 PAKSWKERE
-1022 RLFAL
+1022 RMFNL
-1027 PRSSWADY
+1027 PRSSWAEY
-1035 DAKLISKGGGIFPR
+1035 NAKLISKGGGIFPR

-1057 AEVKAMLGLTVD
+1057 PEVQALLGLSVSE
-1069 AIDPSGL
+1069 IDPGSL
-1076 ISAILKAPADLLWF
+1076 ISAILKAPVDLLWF

-1095 YLKAA
+1095 YVKAA

-1112 DGLRVDAE
+1112 DALRVDAE
-1120 DLRVKAIGE
+1120 DLRVRAVGE
-1129 GANLGVTQAARIAF
+1129 GANLGTTQAARIAF

-1151 ADFIDNSAGVD
+1151 TDFIDNSAGVD

-1184 QADRDALLV
+1184 QDDRDALLV

-1211 LALSIAERGGAAAV
+1211 LALSIAEKGGSAAV
-1225 ASLVRLMEI
+1225 PSLVRLMET

-1244 VEGLAPNEELL
+1244 VEGLAANDELL
-1255 RRAQDGRGFTR
+1255 RRAAEGRGLTR

-1283 IENSDLPDDP
+1283 IEHSDLPNDP
-1293 VLARDLVA
+1293 ALGSDLAA
-1301 AFPSEMQR
+1301 AFPAEMQR
-1309 DFAPAIADHQLRRE
+1309 DFGQAIADHQLRRE
-1323 IIATKLANRI
+1323 IIATKIANRI
-1333 INRMGVVHPF
+1333 INRMGIVHPF
-1343 ELMEEE
+1343 ELVEEE
-1349 GCALGDIAAAFVAVE
+1349 GCALGDVAAAFVAVE
-1364 RLIEMPDIWAALDS
+1364 RLLEMPAIWDALDD
-1378 AKIGEA
+1378 AKIDES
-1384 VRLSLFAQAA
+1384 VRLSLFAQAS

-1399 QMADLLRIA
+1399 QMADLLRV
-1408 TKLEPG
+1408 TQTLSQPG
-1414 QMVARLE
+1414 PVVKRLE
-1421 PGVDRLVAQVDGLL
+1421 PGVDRLMTGVDALL
-1435 GESVKRQWDLLA
+1435 SPSVKRQWDSLT
-1447 QQLLDSGAPPAL
+1447 QQLLDAGAPEPL
-1459 AASVVQLF
+1459 TAAVVRLF

-1478 AERRGDDEVVVT
+1478 AERRGDDEIAVT

-1509 AHMSPPDPWERLLVN
+1509 AHMSPADPWERLLVN

-1533 RLTFL
+1533 RLAFL

-1550 TAWLAEQAPRIAQFR
+1550 TKWLADHAPRVEQFR
-1565 TVVDRARTIPNPNGA
+1565 ATVDRARMIPNPNGA

>member
-1 MGQPTPGEGP
+1 MPSDLTDTP
-11 SVWSGCSNLM
+11 
-21 PIKSSDTANAEAPS
+21 EADIAP
-35 SASTEPTEIPTK
+35 A
-47 IVKAYQVALSES
+47 AQVPAKFAKALSAALQGS
-59 ALPGEDDDLNAG
+59 ALPGEGDDLDAK
-71 ALKDAAAFAARASL
+71 ALAAAGEFAARASL
-85 HRVPGVPS
+85 GRADGKPS
-93 LLIEPM
+93 LLLEPL
-99 MADGTDRRMRLAVIN
+99 MADGTDRRMRLVVVN
-114 DDMPFLVDSTSQ
+114 DDMPFLVDSVSQ

-131 GLVVHRILHP
+131 GLAIHRILHP
-141 LVSVTRDAK
+141 VVSVERDEQGKLTNVDAGK
-150 GQLNAVEVATSG
+150 TGG
-162 APNRES
+162 DRES

-177 DARARRRLID
+177 DARARRRLLD
-187 AIEAALADVRAAV
+187 ALEAALADVRAAV
-200 VDWKAM
+200 DDWRAM

-211 ADAAMRV
+211 ADAAMRAE
-218 DGEGAELLRW
+218 GEAAELLRW

-239 EWRRRSGDLEEPL
+239 EWRTRDGAVHDAL
-252 GVSATG
+252 GISSSSQS
-258 AAQLLSPAALDAA
+258 QLLSPNALEAA
-271 FEWFDKGETAP
+271 FGYFDKGGQSP

-291 GVHRR
+291 AVHRR
-296 VLLDLVIVPEMKG
+296 VLLDLVVVPEIRG
-309 KTVERLSIHAGLW
+309 KKVERLSIHAGLW

-327 SARPDKVPVLRAQ
+327 STPPAKVPMLRAQ
-340 LSALMTK
+340 LEALMAK
-347 FGFDPAGH
+347 FGFDPTGH

-374 FDAASL
+374 FDSASL
-380 EELVLTSMSITDRPR
+380 EDLVLTSMSITDRPR
-395 PKLVMVRSALGR
+395 PKIVMVQSALGR

-425 LAVEA
+425 LAVESL
-430 MLVREARAGVI
+430 LVREAKAGVI

-466 VPDAVTL
+466 VPDTGTL
-473 GAQLEQMVRGWAP
+473 NAQLEQMVRGWQP
-486 EVEAALSKRSD
+486 EVEAALAKRGD
-497 PGRAAALASRFAPM
+497 AGRAAALASRFAPL

-536 ADTPRSVRLAK
+536 ADNPRSVRLAR

-561 SAVGP
+561 SAAGP

-587 PTALG
+587 PTELN
-592 VSRAPGADADD
+592 VRAGEGEAEAPTF
-603 DEPPIVIHDFT
+603 IHDFS
-614 LRLPANI
+614 LRLPGSV
-621 DEAALMPFADT
+621 DETALLPHVEV
-632 IERAITAVLDGKA
+632 IEGAIAAVLDGKA

-652 LVLVTQTKPQAI
+652 LVLVTQTDPQAI

-688 ALRNAS
+688 ALRHAPA
-694 DLTAAM
+694 LTAALI
-700 VERFRA
+700 ERFRA
-706 LHDPKAQDDD
+706 LHDPKAKDGA
-716 RAASL
+716 RAEAL
-721 DSEIQAGFVAI
+721 DADIQAGFADI
-732 KSIDD
+732 QSIDD
-737 DRILRLF
+737 DRILRLY

-758 PAAEEALAFK
+758 PAAAEALAFK
-768 IDSSQIP
+768 IDSALVP

-816 FRTETLGLM
+816 FRTEILGLM

-852 AVDRDAWFAEGTECY
+852 AEDRDAWFAEGTECY

-882 GTKVVH
+882 GGKVVH
-888 PDGIVIHDGD
+888 PKGVVIRDGE

-914 DVANGLAMERDFWLG
+914 DVANALAMERDFWLG
-929 DAFASGGSQ
+929 DAFASGGSK

-946 ITAKGAWISVQRHFA
+946 ITAKGAWVSVQRHFA
-961 ELGVDVQS
+961 EMGVDVQT

-985 GNGMLLSKAIQLVG
+985 GNGMLLSKAIQLVA

-1006 FLDPNPD
+1006 FLDPTPD
-1013 PAKSWTERA
+1013 PAKSWKERD
-1022 RLFAL
+1022 RMFAL
-1027 PRSSWADY
+1027 PRSSWEDY
-1035 DAKLISKGGGIFPR
+1035 DKKLISKGGGIFPR
-1049 SQKSIPLS
+1049 SQKSIPLTP
-1057 AEVKAMLGLTVD
+1057 EVQELLGLSQSEIEPG
-1069 AIDPSGL
+1069 AL

-1095 YLKAA
+1095 YVKAA

-1112 DGLRVDAE
+1112 DALRVDAE
-1120 DLRVKAIGE
+1120 DLRVRAVGE

-1151 ADFIDNSAGVD
+1151 TDFIDNSAGVD

-1171 IALNREMAEGRLS
+1171 IALNREMAEGRL
-1184 QADRDALLV
+1184 QQEARDALLV

-1211 LALSIAERGGAAAV
+1211 LALSIAEKGGSSAV
-1225 ASLVRLMEI
+1225 PSLVRIMEN
-1234 FEASGRLDRK
+1234 FEATGRLDRK
-1244 VEGLAPNEELL
+1244 VEGLAANDELL
-1255 RRAQDGRGFTR
+1255 RRAQEGRGFTR

-1283 IENSDLPDDP
+1283 IEDSELPNDPALASDL
-1293 VLARDLVA
+1293 AA
-1301 AFPSEMQR
+1301 AFPAEMQR
-1309 DFAPAIADHQLRRE
+1309 DFATAINDHQLRRE

-1343 ELMEEE
+1343 ELVEEE
-1349 GCALGDIAAAFVAVE
+1349 GCSLGDVAAAFVAVE
-1364 RLIEMPDIWAALDS
+1364 RLLGMKDIWSALDG
-1378 AKIGEA
+1378 AKIDESI
-1384 VRLSLFAQAA
+1384 RLSLFSQAA

-1399 QMADLLRIA
+1399 QMADLLRVTA
-1408 TKLEPG
+1408 ALAQPG
-1414 QMVARLE
+1414 PVVARLE
-1421 PGVDRLVAQVDGLL
+1421 PGVDRLMARVDGLL
-1435 GESVKRQWDLLA
+1435 SDSVRRQWDMLS
-1447 QQLLDSGAPPAL
+1447 QQLLDAGAPETLTSA
-1459 AASVVQLF
+1459 VVRLF

-1478 AERRGDDEVVVT
+1478 AARRGDDEVAVT

-1509 AHMSPPDPWERLLVN
+1509 AHMSPADPWERLLVN

-1533 RLTFL
+1533 RLSFL

-1550 TAWLAEQAPRIAQFR
+1550 TKWLADNGPRVAQFR
-1565 TVVDRARTIPNPNGA
+1565 ATVDRARTIPNPNGA

>member
-1 MGQPTPGEGP
+1 MPQNTSDTPETDTPTP
-11 SVWSGCSNLM
+11 
-21 PIKSSDTANAEAPS
+21 
-35 SASTEPTEIPTK
+35 STVKIPPK
-47 IVKAYQVALSES
+47 VAAAYLAALAGS
-59 ALPGEDDDLNAG
+59 ALPGEGDDMDKA
-71 ALKDAAAFAARASL
+71 ALSDASQFAARAAL
-85 HRVPGVPS
+85 ERTAETPS
-93 LLIEPM
+93 LLLEPIA
-99 MADGTDRRMRLAVIN
+99 ADGTDRRMRLVIIN

-126 IVGAQ
+126 IVAAQ
-131 GLVVHRILHP
+131 GLAVHRILHP
-141 LVSVTRDAK
+141 VVTVKRDAK
-150 GQLNAVEVATSG
+150 GHLQEAGEGSA
-162 APNRES
+162 RES

-177 DARARRRLID
+177 DARARRRLLD
-187 AIEAALADVRAAV
+187 ALEAALRDVRAAV
-200 VDWKAM
+200 RDWRAM

-218 DGEGAELLRW
+218 EGEAAELLRW

-239 EWRRRSGDLEEPL
+239 EWRTRDGKVQDPL
-252 GVSATG
+252 GISESADG
-258 AAQLLSPAALDAA
+258 QLLSPAALEAA
-271 FEWFDKGETAP
+271 FAWFDQGGTAP

-291 GVHRR
+291 AVHRR
-296 VLLDLVIVPEMKG
+296 VLLDLVIVPEVKG
-309 KTVERLSIHAGLW
+309 KKVDRLSIHAGLW

-327 SARPDKVPVLRAQ
+327 SAPPAKVPVLRAQ
-340 LSALMTK
+340 LEALMAK
-347 FGFDPAGH
+347 FGFDPTGH

-395 PKLVMVRSALGR
+395 PKVVMVQSALGR

-425 LAVEA
+425 LAVESL
-430 MLVREARAGVI
+430 LVREAKAGVI

-466 VPDAVTL
+466 VPDAEALNT
-473 GAQLEQMVRGWAP
+473 QLEQMVRGWQP
-486 EVEAALSKRSD
+486 EVEAALAKRGD
-497 PGRAAALASRFAPM
+497 PGRAAALAARFAPT
-511 FPANYRNLYNPEE
+511 FPPNYRNLYNPEE

-536 ADTPRSVRLAK
+536 AANPRSVRLAR

-587 PTALG
+587 PTALQ
-592 VSRAPGADADD
+592 SRAPGAEGE
-603 DEPPIVIHDFT
+603 DEQSIVIHDFT
-614 LRLPANI
+614 LRLPANV
-621 DEAALMPFADT
+621 DELALLPYA
-632 IERAITAVLDGKA
+632 EVLEGAIAAVLDGRA

-652 LVLVTQTKPQAI
+652 LVLTNQTDPHAI
-664 VWLRAWFRYM
+664 VWLRAWFRYL
-674 RQGGSSYGMDTVVA
+674 RQGGSAYGMDTVVS
-688 ALRNAS
+688 ALRHAPK
-694 DLTAAM
+694 LTAALI
-700 VERFRA
+700 ERFRA
-706 LHDPKAQDDD
+706 LHDPKARDAK
-716 RAASL
+716 RADAL
-721 DSEIQAGFVAI
+721 AAEILADFADI
-732 KSIDD
+732 KSIDE

-744 HAVIGATLRTNAFA
+744 HAVISATLRTNAFA

-768 IDSSQIP
+768 IDSSLVP

-816 FRTETLGLM
+816 FRTEILGLM

-842 GFYPKALPSP
+842 GFYPKALPDVSL
-852 AVDRDAWFAEGTECY
+852 DRDAWFAEGTECY

-882 GTKVVH
+882 AGKVVH
-888 PDGIVIHDGD
+888 PKGVVIHDGD

-914 DVANGLAMERDFWLG
+914 DVANALAMERDFWLG
-929 DAFASGGSQ
+929 DAFASGGSK

-946 ITAKGAWISVQRHFA
+946 ITAKGAWLSVQRHFA
-961 ELGVDVQS
+961 EMGVDVQS

-985 GNGMLLSKAIQLVG
+985 GNGMLLSKAIQLTA

-1013 PAKSWTERA
+1013 PAKSWKERE
-1022 RLFAL
+1022 RMFNL

-1035 DAKLISKGGGIFPR
+1035 NEKLISKGGGIFPR
-1049 SQKSIPLS
+1049 SQKSITLTP
-1057 AEVKAMLGLTVD
+1057 EVQAMLGLSVSE
-1069 AIDPSGL
+1069 IDPGSL

-1095 YLKAA
+1095 YVKAA

-1112 DGLRVDAE
+1112 DALRVDAE
-1120 DLRVKAIGE
+1120 DLRVKAVGE
-1129 GANLGVTQAARIAF
+1129 GANLGTTQAARIAF

-1151 ADFIDNSAGVD
+1151 TDFIDNSAGVD

-1184 QADRDALLV
+1184 QDDRDALLV
-1193 RMTDDV
+1193 RMTDNV
-1199 SALVLEDNRLQA
+1199 SELVLEDNRLQA
-1211 LALSIAERGGAAAV
+1211 LALSIAEKGGSAAV
-1225 ASLVRLMEI
+1225 PSLVRIMET

-1244 VEGLAPNEELL
+1244 VEGLAANDELL
-1255 RRAQDGRGFTR
+1255 RRAAEGRGLTR

-1283 IENSDLPDDP
+1283 IEHSDLPNDP
-1293 VLARDLVA
+1293 ALGSDLAA
-1301 AFPSEMQR
+1301 AFPDEMQR
-1309 DFAPAIADHQLRRE
+1309 DFGQAIADHQLRRE
-1323 IIATKLANRI
+1323 IIATKIANRI
-1333 INRMGVVHPF
+1333 INRMGIVHPF
-1343 ELMEEE
+1343 ELVEEE

-1364 RLIEMPDIWAALDS
+1364 RLLDLPAIWDALDE
-1378 AKIGEA
+1378 AKIDESI
-1384 VRLSLFAQAA
+1384 RLSLFSQAA

-1399 QMADLLRIA
+1399 QMADLLRV
-1408 TKLEPG
+1408 TQSLSQPG
-1414 QMVARLE
+1414 PVVARLE
-1421 PGVDRLVAQVDGLL
+1421 PGVDRLNASVDGLL
-1435 GESVKRQWDLLA
+1435 SPSVKHQWDMLT
-1447 QQLLDSGAPPAL
+1447 QQLLDAGAPEAL
-1459 AASVVQLF
+1459 TASVVRLF

-1478 AERRGDDEVVVT
+1478 AERRGDDEVAVT
-1490 HAFTHLGEALGL
+1490 SAFSHLGEALGL

-1509 AHMSPPDPWERLLVN
+1509 AHMSPADPWERLLVN

-1550 TAWLAEQAPRIAQFR
+1550 TKWLADHAPRVEQFR
-1565 TVVDRARTIPNPNGA
+1565 ATVDRARMIPTPNGA